1 MRSNSNEKVR
11 YDIISLVKIMAKYK
25 GKDASELGGYVVF
38 GVIVGFFLLIFY
50 FIKLIVEETKS
61 IIKNNKKKERQKLRE
76 ESVTDTQEQHIE
88 KTLEDE
94 RLDDLNS
101 LIQEAEEM
109 YDEALFHDSDVDL
122 DDEYMRLYNI
132 KNELED
138 EGLIDI
144 SDDQVEMLEE
154 ELTEIIDNMNEK
166 VEEAK
171 EKEDDLRAVSAL
183 LVGKY
188 LFHEED
194 DEDDE

>member
-1 MRSNSNEKVR
+1 
-11 YDIISLVKIMAKYK
+11 MAKYK

>member
-1 MRSNSNEKVR
+1 
-11 YDIISLVKIMAKYK
+11 MAKHK
-25 GKDASELGGYVVF
+25 EKDASELGGYVVF
-38 GVIVGFFLLIFY
+38 GVIVGFFLLIFH
-50 FIKLIVEETKS
+50 FIKLIVEEAKS
-61 IIKNNKKKERQKLRE
+61 IIKNNKQKERQKLRE
-76 ESVTDTQEQHIE
+76 EKVVSMQGQHIE
-88 KTLEDE
+88 KTLENE
-94 RLDDLNS
+94 RLEDLNS
-101 LIQEAEEM
+101 LIQEAEEI
-109 YDEALFHDSDVDL
+109 YDEALFHDSDIDL
-122 DDEYMRLYNI
+122 DDEYMRLYNV

-138 EGLIDI
+138 ESLIDI
-144 SDDQVEMLEE
+144 SNDQFEILEE

>member
-1 MRSNSNEKVR
+1 
-11 YDIISLVKIMAKYK
+11 MAKHK

-50 FIKLIVEETKS
+50 FIKLIVEEAQS

-76 ESVTDTQEQHIE
+76 EKVVSMQEQHTE

-94 RLDDLNS
+94 KSDDLNL
-101 LIQEAEEM
+101 LIQEAEEI
-109 YDEALFHDSDVDL
+109 YDEALFHDSDINL

-138 EGLIDI
+138 ESLIDI
-144 SDDQVEMLEE
+144 SNDQVEMLEE
-154 ELTEIIDNMNEK
+154 ELKEIIDNMNEK
-166 VEEAK
+166 VKEAK
-171 EKEDDLRAVSAL
+171 EKENSLRAVSAL
-183 LVGKY
+183 LLGKY

-194 DEDDE
+194 DSLDD

>member
-1 MRSNSNEKVR
+1 MTKH
-11 YDIISLVKIMAKYK
+11 K

-50 FIKLIVEETKS
+50 FIKLIVEEAQS
-61 IIKNNKKKERQKLRE
+61 IIKNNKKKKRQKLRE
-76 ESVTDTQEQHIE
+76 EKVVSMQEQHTE

-94 RLDDLNS
+94 KSDDLNL
-101 LIQEAEEM
+101 LIEEAEEI
-109 YDEALFHDSDVDL
+109 YDEALFHDSDIDL

-138 EGLIDI
+138 ESSIDI
-144 SDDQVEMLEE
+144 SNDQVEMLEE
-154 ELTEIIDNMNEK
+154 ELKEIIDNMNEK

-171 EKEDDLRAVSAL
+171 EKEKGLRAVSAL
-183 LVGKY
+183 LLGKY

-194 DEDDE
+194 DSLDD